1 MAERLGSRQAAG
13 GAVLSSQAVLP
24 DWRRKFGRVA
34 RFIFVWRK
42 LRRRGTLICVEKER
56 CARFSTRGV
65 IAMPCSCRFLLAAL
79 SFLAVGGVLSAGEP
93 AAQGGKDVLD
103 EARRRDQVAE
113 QKAEAD
119 FRAALVEMN
128 KLENANPARAAD
140 RLKKMLGVLDED
152 TALPAAKRD
161 AWKRVLKDRIRVC
174 EAQAD
179 HKEKDDV
186 AKVGRDVRQEERK
199 AVEDQKAR
207 DDEQKQRDFKLA
219 AQLQKDGDAAG
230 AQKITDKYP
239 DSPAA
244 ASSRYI
250 GGIASAV
257 RENEALKREK
267 NKRMLG
273 AFHDVEVSS
282 LPPIGDI
289 EFPSPEKWREIT
301 KARTKSLAT
310 EKEKAI
316 LKALESPVT
325 IMFEGSTIES
335 VIDYLQTLSGVTILV
350 DKATLDRAGINY
362 DTPVNVKKMRVSLR
376 TALRKVLSEYGLT
389 YIVEKET
396 IHVLTN
402 DEAKSK
408 MTVRTYYLGD
418 VAGATDF
425 TFGAA
430 FSRLQMA
437 QNVASLIQTIVGT
450 VEPDSW
456 QVNNPDAKGTIGF
469 DPVHLTLIVKQ
480 SAEIHYMLGGFGGR

>member
-1 MAERLGSRQAAG
+1 MRSGSCRRLLLAVFSVLAAG
-13 GAVLSSQAVLP
+13 AVA
-24 DWRRKFGRVA
+24 
-34 RFIFVWRK
+34 
-42 LRRRGTLICVEKER
+42 
-56 CARFSTRGV
+56 
-65 IAMPCSCRFLLAAL
+65 
-79 SFLAVGGVLSAGEP
+79 SAGDP
-93 AAQGGKDVLD
+93 PAQGGKDVLD

-113 QKAEAD
+113 QKAESD

-140 RLKKMLGVLDED
+140 RLKKMLGILED
-152 TALPAAKRD
+152 DTVLPAAKRE

-179 HKEKDDV
+179 HKGKDD
-186 AKVGRDVRQEERK
+186 ADKVVRDVK
-199 AVEDQKAR
+199 HEDRRVLDEKKER
-207 DDEQKQRDFKLA
+207 DDEAKKKDFKDA
-219 AQLQKDGDAAG
+219 ANLMKDGRFDEAR
-230 AQKITDKYP
+230 KITDKYP

-244 ASSRYI
+244 AATRYMSS
-250 GGIASAV
+250 IASAKNA
-257 RENEALKREK
+257 NEARKREK
-267 NKRMLG
+267 EGRILG
-273 AFHDVEVSS
+273 AFDEVEKSAM
-282 LPPIGDI
+282 PMIGEI
-289 EFPSPEKWREIT
+289 EFPSPEKWKEIT
-301 KARTKSLAT
+301 KARTKSQAT

-316 LKALESPVT
+316 LKALDSPVT
-325 IMFEGSTIES
+325 IMFEGSTFEAA
-335 VIDYLQTLSGVTILV
+335 IDYLQTLSGVTIIV

-402 DEAKSK
+402 DDAKNK

-418 VAGATDF
+418 IAGATDF

-456 QVNNPDAKGTIGF
+456 QVNNPEAKGTIMF
-469 DPVHLTLIVKQ
+469 DPVHLTLIIKQ
-480 SAEIHYMLGGFGGR
+480 SAEVHYMLGGFGGR

>member
-1 MAERLGSRQAAG
+1 MRSGSCCRL
-13 GAVLSSQAVLP
+13 
-24 DWRRKFGRVA
+24 
-34 RFIFVWRK
+34 
-42 LRRRGTLICVEKER
+42 
-56 CARFSTRGV
+56 
-65 IAMPCSCRFLLAAL
+65 LLAVF
-79 SFLAVGGVLSAGEP
+79 SFLAVGAVASAADPP
-93 AAQGGKDVLD
+93 ATGGKDPLD

-113 QKAEAD
+113 QKAETD

-140 RLKKMLGVLDED
+140 RLKKMLGILEED
-152 TALPAAKRD
+152 TVLPAAKRE

-179 HKEKDDV
+179 HKEKVEV
-186 AKVGRDVRQEERK
+186 AKADRDVR
-199 AVEDQKAR
+199 R
-207 DDEQKQRDFKLA
+207 DDRRLLDEQKERDDA
-219 AQLQKDGDAAG
+219 AKKKDFRDAANFMKDGKFEEAR
-230 AQKITDKYP
+230 KITDKYP

-244 ASSRYI
+244 AANRYMS
-250 GGIASAV
+250 GIAGAV
-257 RENEALKREK
+257 RDNEARKREK
-267 NKRMLG
+267 EGRILG
-273 AFHDVEVSS
+273 AFADVEKSAM
-282 LPPIGDI
+282 PPIGDI

-335 VIDYLQTLSGVTILV
+335 VIDYLQTLSGVTIIV
-350 DKATLDRAGINY
+350 DKGTLDRAGINY
-362 DTPVNVKKMRVSLR
+362 DTPVNVRKMRVSLR
-376 TALRKVLSEYGLT
+376 TALRKVLGEYGLT
-389 YIVEKET
+389 YIVEKEM
-396 IHVLTN
+396 IHVVTN
-402 DEAKSK
+402 EEARNS

-418 VAGATDF
+418 MAAATDF
-425 TFGAA
+425 TWGAA

-456 QVNNPDAKGTIGF
+456 QVNNPEAKGTIGF

-480 SAEIHYMLGGFGGR
+480 SAEVHYMLGGFGR

>member
-1 MAERLGSRQAAG
+1 MS
-13 GAVLSSQAVLP
+13 
-24 DWRRKFGRVA
+24 
-34 RFIFVWRK
+34 
-42 LRRRGTLICVEKER
+42 
-56 CARFSTRGV
+56 
-65 IAMPCSCRFLLAAL
+65 CSCRLLLTAL
-79 SFLAVGGVLSAGEP
+79 SFLTFGPLLLAGDP
-93 AAQGGKDVLD
+93 PAQGGKDLLD
-103 EARRRDQVAE
+103 EARRRDQVTQ

-119 FRAALVEMN
+119 FRAALIEMN
-128 KLENANPARAAD
+128 KLENANPARAAE
-140 RLKKMLGVLDED
+140 RLKKMLGILEAD
-152 TALPAAKRD
+152 TVLPAAKRD

-179 HKEKDDV
+179 HKEKVDAEKADRNV
-186 AKVGRDVRQEERK
+186 KQEDRRTIEERK
-199 AVEDQKAR
+199 AR
-207 DDEQKQRDFKLA
+207 DEETKKRDFKDA
-219 AQLQKDGDAAG
+219 ANLMKDGRFDEAR
-230 AQKITDKYP
+230 KITDKYP
-239 DSPAA
+239 SGPAGVA
-244 ASSRYI
+244 SRYM
-250 GGIASAV
+250 GGIAGARQANDAV
-257 RENEALKREK
+257 KRERAD
-267 NKRMLG
+267 RMLY
-273 AFHDVEVSS
+273 AFMDVEKSDMPVK
-282 LPPIGDI
+282 GDI

-325 IMFEGSTIES
+325 IMFEGSTLES
-335 VIDYLQTLSGVTILV
+335 AIDYLQTLSGVTIIL

-376 TALRKVLSEYGLT
+376 TALRKVLSDFGLT

-418 VAGATDF
+418 IAGATDF

-437 QNVASLIQTIVGT
+437 QNVASLIKTIVET

-456 QVNNPDAKGTIGF
+456 QINNPEAKGTIGF

-480 SAEIHYMLGGFGGR
+480 SAEVHYMLGGFGGR